1 MKRVIEHSRYL
12 NILIVILLLITF
24 VFALIWAGAR
34 AVTTWVGIVSGA
46 TQGTAIS
53 LQIIEVMDAFLV
65 AIVLY
70 LLATGIYELF
80 IGDLTL
86 PDWMEVHS
94 LNELESKLTS
104 MIFLVIVVRFL
115 EVLFQEGRSS
125 MDTLWLALATAVIG
139 AVLIAFGVQH
149 RGERKPPE

>member
-1 MKRVIEHSRYL
+1 MKRVIQHSRYL
-12 NILIVILLLITF
+12 NIVIVILLLITF
-24 VFALIWAGAR
+24 IFALIWAGAR
-34 AVTTWVGIVSGA
+34 AVTAWLGIVSGA
-46 TQGTAIS
+46 MQGTAIS
-53 LQIIEVMDAFLV
+53 LQLIEVMDAFLV

-80 IGDLTL
+80 IGDLAL

-125 MDTLWLALATAVIG
+125 MDILWLALATAVIG
-139 AVLIAFGVQH
+139 AVLIAFGAQH
-149 RGERKPPE
+149 GGEQKPPE